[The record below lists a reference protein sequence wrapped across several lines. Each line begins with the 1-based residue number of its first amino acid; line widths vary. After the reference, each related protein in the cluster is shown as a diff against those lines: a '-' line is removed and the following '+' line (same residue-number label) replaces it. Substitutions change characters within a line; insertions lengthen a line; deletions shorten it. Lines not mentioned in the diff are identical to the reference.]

1 MLKFMRENAGSWLIK
16 IILGLIVVVF
26 IFFGMGSMGAKK
38 RNQVAMVN
46 DRPITMKDYKQSYQN
61 IIEQMRQ
68 RFGNNLNDELLKML
82 QVEKQALDRLI
93 EDQLIS
99 EEAEKLDIQITDKEL
114 QSLLAG
120 ISAFQRDGSFDIDS
134 YRMVLSRN
142 RLTPEGFEAMQRRS
156 MRQNMVKEMVL
167 GTVKVSDVEARTWY
181 THENTQMAVDYV
193 AFEPASFDAV
203 PDDARLKAYYD
214 ENFEKYKSQP
224 QLKVQYLN
232 FEIADY
238 KEKVEISPEKIFLYY
253 EENPGEFST
262 PEQVEASHILIKVDQ
277 DAGADAVEKARLD
290 AMAVYE
296 KAVAGEDFAELA
308 KKYSEGPSKD
318 NGGYL
323 GKFEKDKMVKPFG
336 EKAFAMK
343 PGDISEPVKTR
354 FGWHVIYVKAH
365 NEASKKS
372 LEEVSGE
379 IKDKLTSAEMKNLAF
394 DAAGKAFDAIVD
406 GDDLE
411 QAGLIT
417 GKEVLE
423 AGPFTMKGPDGEF
436 KDRAMFAQTAFELD
450 AGEISDIK
458 EIGDAYIIMKPVERI
473 EPAVLAYEDVKDRVK
488 TELKA
493 KLQNDKAREAAA
505 AFLESVKKAE
515 SFKSAAEEKGLTL
528 KDTALFSKNS
538 NIPEIGRSPE
548 FTSAAFKLSDKNRLY
563 SEVIKAGSNYYV
575 ISFKEKKIP
584 DEAEIKK
591 NIDDVK
597 KRLIQTKQG
606 RTYAAWL
613 QAMKDKS
620 DIQIQEGILN

>member
-46 DRPITMKDYKQSYQN
+46 DRPITMEDYKQSYQN

-114 QSLLAG
+114 QGLLAG

-181 THENTQMAVDYV
+181 THENTQMAVDYA

-203 PDDARLKAYYD
+203 PDDAQLKAYYD

-379 IKDKLTSAEMKNLAF
+379 IKNKLTSAEMKNLAF

-493 KLQNDKAREAAA
+493 KLQDDKAREAAA

-591 NIDDVK
+591 NMDDVK